1 MSKRPRSSSR
11 TNHACGQRFRDRWP
25 LAWFA
30 IAIALL
36 VGCQRADHPG
46 VIVDR
51 NGEGALVYEPGSGF
65 GVDKTIV
72 KIGEP
77 WSAGSVTLCKKS
89 ADEQVTL
96 KDVEPVSVRGQVLL
110 DGIGVRATHYANPNG
125 HSSPETHLVGTMPGA
140 PKNLQPAAGFR
151 VPTDCPNS
159 QALLGEIVVTL
170 TKTGPEGGSLD
181 GLRVVYSANG
191 ETHELTLPFRFGLCG
206 TGDFAVPCKEG
217 H

>member
-1 MSKRPRSSSR
+1 MTVRPLV
-11 TNHACGQRFRDRWP
+11 C
-25 LAWFA
+25 FA

-36 VGCQRADHPG
+36 VGCQSGDHSG

-51 NGEGALVYEPGSGF
+51 NGEGPLVYRPGSGF
-65 GVDKTIV
+65 EVDKTIV
-72 KIGEP
+72 NVSEP

-96 KDVEPVSVRGQVLL
+96 KDVEPVSVRGQVRLE
-110 DGIGVRATHYANPNG
+110 GIGVRATHYAKPDG
-125 HSSPETHLVGTMPGA
+125 HGSPENSLVGTMPGA
-140 PKNLQPAAGFR
+140 PANLQPPAGFR

-159 QALLGEIVVTL
+159 RALLGEIVVTL
-170 TKTGPEGGSLD
+170 TKTGPEGGSLE
-181 GLRVVYSANG
+181 GLRVIYTSNG
-191 ETHELTLPFRFGLCG
+191 ETHEVTLSFHFGLCG

>member
-1 MSKRPRSSSR
+1 MNTVR
-11 TNHACGQRFRDRWP
+11 P

-36 VGCQRADHPG
+36 VGCRSTDHPG
-46 VIVDR
+46 LIVDQ
-51 NGEGALVYEPGSGF
+51 NGEGALVSVPGSGF
-65 GVDKTIV
+65 GVDKTV
-72 KIGEP
+72 VNIGEP

-96 KDVEPVSVRGQVLL
+96 KDVQPVSVRGQVRL
-110 DGIGVRATHYANPNG
+110 DGIGVRATHYAKPNG
-125 HSSPETHLVGTMPGA
+125 HGSPDKSLVATMPGA
-140 PKNLQPAAGFR
+140 PGNLQSPAGFE
-151 VPTDCPNS
+151 VPTDGPNS

-181 GLRVVYSANG
+181 GLRVVYTADG
-191 ETHELTLPFRFGLCG
+191 ETHELTLTFHFGLCG

-217 H
+217 HQTRVT